1 MALAKARAQ
10 LLAVLS
16 ACSLS
21 LLSCAVDVVSANSA
35 GDGQQVSPKANPCA
49 CLNNGVCDPR
59 SGYCSCLNNFAGAKC
74 EACAFGY
81 SGPGCFVHCSCK
93 NGAECTPGTSVCQ
106 CRPGTFGAAC
116 EKKCSPGAWGAG
128 CTNKCRC
135 QNGAQCDGGTGCQCV
150 LGYTGRYCN
159 TRPICP
165 LLTLPSNLLLEQS
178 GGNGYLNVTT
188 TRCPDNWLWVSGSH
202 QRVCQDDGTW
212 SGPAA
217 SCQPPSTNSP
227 GTTTAPQ
234 VQMCSEATID
244 GLQGKFVWPVTVAG
258 VKRTIVC
265 PVLVA
270 GEPVVLAE
278 RKCSRV
284 GNTARWESP
293 QVDNCAYASARTRQI
308 QRHFRGLAGKH
319 TLIAVCVQ
327 IVVAKSIFN
336 GENGTTVTSVEADLL
351 LDTVSMLSNSMVS
364 LLAGSA
370 ASEKFL
376 LDSFSSFL
384 NVFDILQASPILAP
398 SAADSPPA
406 KLEKLNKKQGL
417 RTSIDNIAKAL
428 QLSRE
433 DQTFMLQSKSVVMTA
448 VCPKVGE
455 SYAFTVEDLP
465 RNATESAKRSLD
477 ITAVRA
483 ANATNGNTAATANTP
498 GNSLRFTFP
507 SAAVQQ
513 AKDAETSPPTTFK
526 CRVPQISL
534 LSFPADEHL
543 NSSNAVGSNDQVA
556 TSIVAAS
563 VGSRDDSLQLGL
575 SQVQMTMPVHLPS
588 DDLEDR
594 NLTCSYWN
602 KTSSSW
608 RQDGCRLVN
617 ITQGDGGETLAHCE
631 CNHLTHFAVLVTPP
645 GSRSIDLS
653 AGNEQ
658 ALFLIS
664 LIGCSLSIGCLVLTI
679 VLILS
684 IKRQRGTVQHQLTL
698 CLSVSLSAVLILY
711 MVNATGSGE
720 RSRASCLSIALC
732 LHFWLLMSFGF
743 MLVLAYH
750 LYRRLVTVLVQVGEQ
765 FLARAIV
772 TVSLACAALV
782 GLNLAIFGTQSYG
795 SDDGQLCFLVD
806 RTSFYATFIAPLVVM
821 FAVNGFI
828 VSVAAEK
835 VRKHY
840 KCTGGERRRVW
851 ILTKLVCSMTF
862 LLGLTWLFGALV
874 MIAPSTVALQ
884 YMFALLNT
892 MQGVG
897 IFAFHVLLATSQA
910 ARDSKSK
917 RTTNYSS
924 GTGTLRQPSGEHRKQ
939 LVNADARSDDTSY
952 AMRCKTPSVSSDIS
966 TVSIDDTLLHPS
978 LRSIIDRRCP
988 LERVQS
994 NDCADSPQSQHA
1006 PPAPPCSTDGDC
1018 RTTPRGTLPG
1028 EPPCDGSAA
1037 VDTTPAYSEPSPD
1050 DDNAYMAADSDEKG
1064 DKITDAVI
1072 VVGASRDST
1081 DQQVQQI

>member
-227 GTTTAPQ
+227 GTTAAPQ

-575 SQVQMTMPVHLPS
+575 SQVQMTMPIHLAS
-588 DDLEDR
+588 DDLKER
-594 NLTCSYWN
+594 NLTCRYWN
-602 KTSSSW
+602 ETTLSW

-617 ITQGDGGETLAHCE
+617 VTRSKDGEMMARCE

-645 GSRSIDLS
+645 NAESVS
-653 AGNEQ
+653 ASAADQ
-658 ALFLIS
+658 KALFFIS
-664 LIGCSLSIGCLVLTI
+664 VIGCSLSVVCLTLTVFFI
-679 VLILS
+679 QCTRNQ
-684 IKRQRGTVQHQLTL
+684 KRTLQHQLTT
-698 CLSVSLSAVLILY
+698 CLSVSLLLALLLYIANALRLQGEDRWACFSFAIL
-711 MVNATGSGE
+711 
-720 RSRASCLSIALC
+720 
-732 LHFWLLMSFGF
+732 LHYFLLAAFGF
-743 MLVLAYH
+743 TLVMAYY
-750 LYRRLVTVLVQVGEQ
+750 LYRRLIAVLVDVGET
-765 FLARAIV
+765 FLQRSITAV
-772 TVSLACAALV
+772 CVGCAALV
-782 GLNLAIFGTQSYG
+782 GVNVAAFKPDVYG
-795 SDDGQLCFLVD
+795 SSSGGLCFLSV
-806 RTSFYATFIAPLVVM
+806 RLSFYITFIAPIVLTLLTNACVLVVSM
-821 FAVNGFI
+821 N
-828 VSVAAEK
+828 K
-835 VRKHY
+835 VRQHY
-840 KCTGGERRRVW
+840 KNSGSDKRMIW
-851 ILTKLVCSMTF
+851 ILTKMVFSMTF
-862 LLGLTWLFGALV
+862 LLGLTWLFGAV
-874 MIAPSTVALQ
+874 VTIWPHVVFQ
-884 YMFALLNT
+884 YIFTILNT
-892 MQGVG
+892 LQGVG
-897 IFAFHVLLATSQA
+897 VFIFHLTTNPEAVTGLKSTYRTLSRGTGSFISRVTTFTSSA
-910 ARDSKSK
+910 SPDVSKSA
-917 RTTNYSS
+917 SIAEIVAPLS
-924 GTGTLRQPSGEHRKQ
+924 VELDSMVG
-939 LVNADARSDDTSY
+939 
-952 AMRCKTPSVSSDIS
+952 VSSKVECMSPVTSPVTSPSASGCRRSAHSSPAIS
-966 TVSIDDTLLHPS
+966 VETRPCRPASSRS
-978 LRSIIDRRCP
+978 LRLS
-988 LERVQS
+988 LTS
-994 NDCADSPQSQHA
+994 S
-1006 PPAPPCSTDGDC
+1006 DGI
-1018 RTTPRGTLPG
+1018 L
-1028 EPPCDGSAA
+1028 SH
-1037 VDTTPAYSEPSPD
+1037 VY
-1050 DDNAYMAADSDEKG
+1050 
-1064 DKITDAVI
+1064 
-1072 VVGASRDST
+1072 
-1081 DQQVQQI
+1081 